1 MKQSHKCR
9 YRQGCLYIL
18 IFMENVDTTK
28 RCDAHGKGHIN
39 REIFK
44 KHLHF
49 LSFSVIITKLE
60 IELVFFKEVQTHGKM

>member
-28 RCDAHGKGHIN
+28 RCDAHGKGNIN

-44 KHLHF
+44 KHLYYW
-49 LSFSVIITKLE
+49 LNYYIINTYTKG
-60 IELVFFKEVQTHGKM
+60 T

>member
-28 RCDAHGKGHIN
+28 RCDAHGKWHIN

-44 KHLHF
+44 KHLYYW
-49 LSFSVIITKLE
+49 LNYYIINTYTKG
-60 IELVFFKEVQTHGKM
+60 T

>member
-1 MKQSHKCR
+1 MKQPHKCR
-9 YRQGCLYIL
+9 YRQGCLCIL

-44 KHLHF
+44 KHLYYW
-49 LSFSVIITKLE
+49 LNYYIINIYTKG
-60 IELVFFKEVQTHGKM
+60 T

>member
-28 RCDAHGKGHIN
+28 RCDTHGKGISI
-39 REIFK
+39 EK
-44 KHLHF
+44 
-49 LSFSVIITKLE
+49 FSKNTCIIGSIIIL
-60 IELVFFKEVQTHGKM
+60 